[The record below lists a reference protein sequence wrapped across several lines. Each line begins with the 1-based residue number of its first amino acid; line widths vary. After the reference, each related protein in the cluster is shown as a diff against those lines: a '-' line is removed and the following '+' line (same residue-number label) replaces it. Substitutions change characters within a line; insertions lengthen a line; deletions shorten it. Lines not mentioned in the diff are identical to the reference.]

1 MLDCCDMDAMDD
13 HASAHPGSV
22 SLRVCVLGSG
32 SKGNC
37 TYVES
42 SEACIL
48 IDAGLS
54 AREIERRLLQIGRSP
69 AALDGILLS
78 HEHSD
83 HIHGVGV
90 LSRRYKLPV
99 YANRATWQR
108 AQPIVG
114 TVDTLHEF
122 STGSPFLLKDL
133 IVDPFSLP
141 HDADD
146 PVAFRLAWRRRI
158 LAVVTDLGF
167 PSQLVRERLKGCHLL
182 LLESN
187 HDEGM
192 LKVGPYPWPLKQRI
206 GGKSGHLSNLQ
217 SSQLLREVLHD
228 ELEHV
233 ILGHL
238 SEINNRPDLARLRA
252 QDILGSKGIR
262 VSVATQRE
270 VSAWYALPD

>member
-1 MLDCCDMDAMDD
+1 VTVGAIADD
-13 HASAHPGSV
+13 ASADMEPV

-69 AALDGILLS
+69 TALDGILLS

-83 HIHGVGV
+83 HIHGAGV
-90 LSRRYKLPV
+90 LARRYKLPL
-99 YANRATWQR
+99 YANRATWHR

-114 TVDTLHEF
+114 KVGELHEF
-122 STGSPFLLKDL
+122 CTGSPFMLKDL
-133 IVDPFSLP
+133 MIDPFSLP

-146 PVAFRLAWRRRI
+146 PVAFRLAWRRRR

-182 LLESN
+182 LLEAN
-187 HDEGM
+187 HDESL
-192 LKVGPYPWPLKQRI
+192 LKTGPYPWPLKQRI

-217 SSQLLREVLHD
+217 SGQILREVLHD

-238 SEINNRPDLARLRA
+238 SEINNRPDLARLSA
-252 QDILGSKGIR
+252 QDSLGSIGTR
-262 VSVATQRE
+262 VSVATQGE
-270 VSAWYALPD
+270 VSAWFALPD